1 MNQNLGWKTT
11 EDIMAQKQEADNWR
25 RMNEQKMAMAQG
37 MAAGGLVGH
46 GSLGQVMVNSAK
58 EQRTTRDDATN
69 TIITTELEKIDNGYI
84 ATVFRRDMG
93 MDRGYNA
100 PFITRRYIED
110 PTKLGEVVMTAIA
123 AIGLTK

>member
-1 MNQNLGWKTT
+1 MKQK
-11 EDIMAQKQEADNWR
+11 EDADNWR
-25 RMNEQKMAMAQG
+25 RMNEQKMANVMA
-37 MAAGGLVGH
+37 MAMVPLVGQ
-46 GSLGQVMVNSAK
+46 GLGKVMVNPAK
-58 EQRTTRDDATN
+58 GQRTTRDDATN

-84 ATVFRRDMG
+84 ATVFRSDMS